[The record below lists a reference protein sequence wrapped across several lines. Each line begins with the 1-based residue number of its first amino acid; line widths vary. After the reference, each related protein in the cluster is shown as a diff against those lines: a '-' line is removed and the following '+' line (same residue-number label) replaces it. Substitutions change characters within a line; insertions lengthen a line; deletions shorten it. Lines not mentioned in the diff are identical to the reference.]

1 MLDGSRYNASVDV
14 YSFAITMFECACG
27 RDHTRKQFRSVT
39 RYAVCADTGWRPT
52 PTTALKEKHPLVLA
66 LIQECWRS
74 EQTKVKGALAS
85 VVSVDIAKR
94 PTFMDIVA
102 RLETVRP
109 ASSLAV
115 DSDELDLFPRR
126 AARFINETIRV
137 TKWRLALQIQNE
149 ESLRELH
156 TNHISEEQDLF
167 NDTGPEW
174 RSAGLAGIPA
184 NARAEWRKGDNG
196 LPLIYRFT
204 LPLKCKDPGVAFK
217 GAMRSVGTE
226 MYFCEGDRLVFAHRR
241 LARLDNDD
249 TFAVLWQAVKV
260 RVIHHS
266 AYHLIDSATP

>member
-1 MLDGSRYNASVDV
+1 
-14 YSFAITMFECACG
+14 MFECACG
-27 RDHTRKQFRSVT
+27 RDHARKQFRSVT

-85 VVSVDIAKR
+85 LVSVDIAKR

-102 RLETVRP
+102 RLETVRRP

-115 DSDELDLFPRR
+115 DLFRR
-126 AARFINETIRV
+126 AARFFNETIPV

-204 LPLKCKDPGVAFK
+204 LPLKCKDPRVAFK
-217 GAMRSVGTE
+217 GALQSLGTE
-226 MYFCEGDRLVFAHRR
+226 MYFCEGDRSVFAHRC
-241 LARLDNDD
+241 LFFLDNDD
-249 TFAVLWQAVKV
+249 KVAVFGHAVKV
-260 RVIHHS
+260 RDSPHS
-266 AYHLIDSATP
+266 ICRSNRFSTTP